1 MVIPCALAA
10 SANPAMVDART
21 RRLSVVVASSASA
34 DTCAGGWCG
43 AVLVAIARLSAG
55 EGRRDLRGN
64 LMYYAPT
71 SLRKDVGIHFSL
83 RNSASKPAISAAAEP
98 VEGTRPE

>member
-10 SANPAMVDART
+10 SANPATVDART
-21 RRLSVVVASSASA
+21 RRLSVVVASSAGA
-34 DTCAGGWCG
+34 DTCADGWCG
-43 AVLVAIARLSAG
+43 AVLMAIVRLSAG

-64 LMYYAPT
+64 LIHYALT
-71 SLRKDVGIHFSL
+71 SLCNDVGIHSSL
-83 RNSASKPAISAAAEP
+83 RSSASKPAISAAAEP